1 MFAFVIYYLR
11 PHVNYHF
18 ASILSRWIKYEE
30 EVEESADRWSK
41 PHVAVQPLMS
51 VFEVRSCLAKAVMLL
66 DLEVTSLE
74 LVADEV
80 VQRMVKKKMLDSSLR
95 DQTRDLLLLHHSTLY
110 TRQKRR
116 VKTGQQLH
124 IIRSLAE
131 IGKRHS
137 AKDVNK
143 LSHVPS
149 HSIVKSAT
157 NLGVDRMD
165 PQTAATSANDQHTP
179 DNIESTQVPIT
190 FPETTEIQLNDIHI
204 KRKIMSPYR

>member
-1 MFAFVIYYLR
+1 MSKNIASSFRLR
-11 PHVNYHF
+11 VCHTVYALGNISGNNNYKL
-18 ASILSRWIKYEE
+18 ASQVVY
-30 EVEESADRWSK
+30 
-41 PHVAVQPLMS
+41 
-51 VFEVRSCLAKAVMLL
+51 
-66 DLEVTSLE
+66 
-74 LVADEV
+74 EV
-80 VQRMVKKKMLDSSLR
+80 VQRMVKKKMLDPNLR

-116 VKTGQQLH
+116 AKTGQQLH

-137 AKDVNK
+137 AKEVHK
-143 LSHVPS
+143 MSHVPS

-165 PQTAATSANDQHTP
+165 PQAATASANDQHTP

-190 FPETTEIQLNDIHI
+190 ILKTT
-204 KRKIMSPYR
+204 